1 MGALAAAWDWMIDAA
16 VRALCAALPGRHR
29 VIPTATDPSRPL
41 LEQFAVMR
49 QCRFGALYLQRF
61 VNPELPR
68 YFHRHQWR
76 SMRSVVL
83 SGTFTEERAPLIY
96 IGDWSNSQLALQSH
110 STTMHTHR
118 RLSTYAMDRS
128 VIHRTHSWSS
138 RCWTLFWMSSP
149 KLEDWGYYDRD
160 AAWRWIPWREQIA
173 KQIPSLDEPGK
184 LT

>member
-1 MGALAAAWDWMIDAA
+1 MVDAA
-16 VRALCAALPGRHR
+16 VRALCAAMPQRHR
-29 VIPTATDPSRPL
+29 VIPTSTDPSRPL

-68 YFHRHQWR
+68 FFHRHQWHR
-76 SMRSVVL
+76 MRSFVL
-83 SGTFTEERAPLIY
+83 SGEFVEERAPLAYDEAASKLTQVWPPHAIV
-96 IGDWSNSQLALQSH
+96 H
-110 STTMHTHR
+110 VTHK
-118 RLSTYAMDRS
+118 RLSTYTMDRS
-128 VIHRTHSWSS
+128 VIHRTDSWGK

-149 KLEDWGYYDRD
+149 KLEDWGYYDRE
-160 AAWRWIPWREQIA
+160 AAWRFIPWREQIA